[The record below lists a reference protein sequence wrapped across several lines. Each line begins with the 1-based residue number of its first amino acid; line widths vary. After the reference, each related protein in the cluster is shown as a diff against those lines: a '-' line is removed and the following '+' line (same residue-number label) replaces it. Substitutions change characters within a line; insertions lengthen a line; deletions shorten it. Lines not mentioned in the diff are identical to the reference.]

1 MPPVREEDMIRLLV
15 DPLPMNLL
23 AFLMNLPDFLFFGV
37 LGERIFV
44 ALQTDGHFRHAGKRL
59 VLKMGM
65 AGDTFDSLFL
75 VFFVVE
81 GERLFGF
88 GTEAEED
95 NKQYNTSAQPDEEGF
110 HSSLLSIGRFPP

>member
-15 DPLPMNLL
+15 DPFPMNLL
-23 AFLMNLPDFLFFGV
+23 AFLMKLSDFLFFRV

-44 ALQTDGHFRHAGKRL
+44 ALQTDGHFRHARERL
-59 VLKMGM
+59 VFEMGM
-65 AGDTFDSLFL
+65 AGDTFNSLFL

-81 GERLFGF
+81 GERLLSF

-95 NKQYNTSAQPDEEGF
+95 KKQ
-110 HSSLLSIGRFPP
+110 